1 MDITC
6 VKGDWDVILSEDGDN
21 NLEGV
26 LVFHTRKYLGFRL
39 ILMPPQTAYSGIHI
53 IYREKV
59 KSHTINSFENT
70 VTQKLLSKLP
80 PHSLYYQQYGTQF
93 TNALSHVWENYSTTT
108 RYTYL
113 IDISNKSED
122 QLWNQLKTKRRNSIR
137 KVQPLMRFE
146 KIDFNRYWENCEKTF
161 KTKNQSNPYNHKILN
176 KIYNHYYPLNKCHIK
191 ACINVESNE
200 VSAATF
206 IVEDSQ
212 TSYYLSGYS
221 RPNKNESGAL
231 SLLLWE
237 NIRTCKTSLFDF
249 EGSMIKPIEQ
259 FFRSFGGVLTP
270 HFKVWKVN
278 SPILKFI
285 IKFKKLPFLDW

>member
-6 VKGDWDVILSEDGDN
+6 VKGDWDVVLSEDGDS

-59 KSHTINSFENT
+59 KSHTINSFENN
-70 VTQKLLSKLP
+70 VTLKLLSLLP
-80 PHSLYYQQYGTQF
+80 TNDLYYLQYGTQF
-93 TNALSHVWENYSTTT
+93 TNGLSHVWEKYSSTI

-113 IDISNKSED
+113 LHLKDKSEE

-137 KVQPLMRFE
+137 KVKPLMRFQN
-146 KIDFNRYWENCEKTF
+146 IDFSAYWANCETTF
-161 KTKNQSNPYNHKILN
+161 KVKKQPNPYNEEILR
-176 KIYNHYYPLNKCHIK
+176 KLYDHFHPIGKCHIT
-191 ACINVESNE
+191 ACINIESNE
-200 VSAATF
+200 ISAATF
-206 IVEDSQ
+206 LIEDNQ
-212 TSYYLSGYS
+212 TTYYLSGFS
-221 RPNKNESGAL
+221 RPHKNESGAL

-237 NIRTCKTSLFDF
+237 NIKTCHTEIFDF

-259 FFRSFGGVLTP
+259 FFRSFGGELTP

-278 SPILKFI
+278 NPLLRFIL
-285 IKFKKLPFLDW
+285 KFKKLPFLDW